1 MMQVDNKQYFTAGI
15 MNKKSFIAPYNTNE
29 F

>member
-1 MMQVDNKQYFTAGI
+1 MMQVDNKQYFPAGI
-15 MNKKSFIAPYNTNE
+15 MNKKSFIAPYNANE